1 MTVLNEACSRNIIS
15 GMLGRGGI
23 LRLKLKAIRSGI
35 WFRALRRIDRA
46 LLDLTLRVVDEVN
59 SDTLAKELISV
70 LTVLENALENQVSR
84 AVRGVGFQ
92 IARKMSLIA
101 QSWGHVSAAS
111 WATDLSFAKFL
122 AIMHINNPMNLMN

>member
-1 MTVLNEACSRNIIS
+1 MLGRVWLGNTFS

-46 LLDLTLRVVDEVN
+46 LIDLTLRVVDKVN
-59 SDTLAKELISV
+59 SDTLAKALISV
-70 LTVLENALENQVSR
+70 LTILENALENRVSR
-84 AVRGVGFQ
+84 AVREVGFQ
-92 IARKMSLIA
+92 VARKMSLVA
-101 QSWGHVSAAS
+101 QGWGNVSAGS

-122 AIMHINNPMNLMN
+122 AIIHINNPMNFMN